1 MSEHPRLTEMGIL
14 HPEQIESYAINSM
27 NRIDTLRI
35 TYKREKGSLL
45 PVSRSYEFP
54 RIQQNREPDKIAGTV
69 LATSPVLK
77 EIRGELEALLGSKK
91 KKACTVKSVRKE
103 LQALEND
110 MHLRLGQM
118 RKMLDELEED

>member
-1 MSEHPRLTEMGIL
+1 MGIL
-14 HPEQIESYAINSM
+14 RPEQIESYAINSM
-27 NRIDTLRI
+27 NRVDTLRI

-77 EIRGELEALLGSKK
+77 EIRKELESLLGAKK

-110 MHLRLGQM
+110 MHLRMGQM
-118 RKMLDELEED
+118 RRMLDELEED

>member
-1 MSEHPRLTEMGIL
+1 MSDYPRLTEMGIQN
-14 HPEQIESYAINSM
+14 PEQIRSYAVNSL
-27 NRIDTLRI
+27 NRVDNLRI

-54 RIQQNREPDKIAGTV
+54 RIQQTSPDKATGTV

-77 EIRGELEALLGSKK
+77 EIESELDELLSERKQKK
-91 KKACTVKSVRKE
+91 CTAKTVRKE

-110 MHLRLGQM
+110 VAMRLSQIRGM
-118 RKMLDELEED
+118 IDELDDD